1 MRDAA
6 GQQDETRERGG
17 ARLAEGRL
25 CFYSMSSHPPETLMT
40 DAVAPSLQT
49 ALGQVRV
56 VSLNEGR
63 AVIEYEVGA
72 HMCHSGGVAQGGFV
86 CGWID
91 AAMAHASMSLSP
103 EMTPMSLELKVS
115 YFAPARPGLVV
126 AEGWIERKGRATCF
140 AEGRL
145 LDPAG
150 QVLAKASSTIRLIPR
165 EAVEAGVRR
174 AQATTPG

>member
-1 MRDAA
+1 
-6 GQQDETRERGG
+6 
-17 ARLAEGRL
+17 
-25 CFYSMSSHPPETLMT
+25 MT
-40 DAVAPSLQT
+40 DAVAPTLQT

-56 VSLNEGR
+56 VSCEGGL
-63 AVIEYEVGA
+63 AVIEYEVGPQ
-72 HMCHSGGVAQGGFV
+72 MCHSGGVAQGGFV

-91 AAMAHASMSLSP
+91 AAMAHASLSLAP

-115 YFAPARPGLVV
+115 YFAPARPGLVT
-126 AEGWIERKGRATCF
+126 AEGWIERRGRATCF

-165 EAVEAGVRR
+165 EAVEAR
-174 AQATTPG
+174 ARAATE